1 MWGDFENETLI
12 HHHKMSK
19 IYKKRYQ
26 RAGDFHNSLYSL
38 FGLIT
43 VISST
48 IATTISWGSD
58 LDEEQNH
65 QLILS
70 AITTT
75 SAITAAIQNFYKFQ
89 ENSNNYITT
98 AKTYAKLQNKIEGVG
113 NIHPEYR
120 SISPQ
125 DFFKKIQDRFDQI
138 SDSRNE
144 VSNCMTKLLYN
155 NKTDDISYLE
165 DKHEKYK
172 NLLDADKLNFSKNQG
187 IDMDVETDEESDQ
200 EIS

>member
-120 SISPQ
+120 SISPH

-144 VSNCMTKLLYN
+144 VSNCMIKLLYN

-172 NLLDADKLNFSKNQG
+172 NLLDADKLKFSNNQG
-187 IDMDVETDEESDQ
+187 INMDVETDEESDQ